1 MVLDDNLLNI
11 PKLVPGKPMIERD
24 LYRLQPDLRLTRTR
38 LMPRPEGRGG
48 IRQSEVASMAA
59 SD

>member
-1 MVLDDNLLNI
+1 MRRCSPFTCLASSKSGR
-11 PKLVPGKPMIERD
+11 PSARFTS
-24 LYRLQPDLRLTRTR
+24 TRKITRAR

-48 IRQSEVASMAA
+48 IRQSEGASMAA